1 MFLAEKWKYGNMEF
15 FRSSGGQL
23 RAKYDL
29 KDCQTLL
36 SFRGSPKTNV
46 GGSFKEMLAPENLK
60 KSMFPYFS

>member
-1 MFLAEKWKYGNMEF
+1 MEF